1 MENQNLPATTN
12 HVEIATGLVQ
22 KYRGQQDLV
31 FVSDEELRTQAMFFP
46 EIVAVHAE
54 PGDFHKIGQ
63 KFMPK
68 KHIVDRIAE
77 AAGITFLEQNCGTR
91 TETVEGATAWIG
103 FAQGKKRMPDGTWRT
118 SSVCEYEFSPVI
130 RAEEDFLKDSQREP
144 GKQKYNNEVNK
155 KLLIIT
161 YKKYGRA
168 RANTGARL
176 RTIHELT
183 GMQTSFEAGQLK
195 RALVYSRV
203 AVNTDL
209 LLADPKTREVAL
221 EAALGITR
229 QIYGPPKEEPKALS
243 DHYTVEDGTPDQG
256 PPPGDKA
263 QKHEDQ
269 STGDMWGKSSE
280 TEEQK
285 KTCEMADD
293 LRKRRMEYSKELSG
307 KALIEIDNALSDP
320 IDPKLINIAIENLD
334 AWESWRAA
342 QQGGK

>member
-1 MENQNLPATTN
+1 MENQNLSVPSN

-31 FVSDEELRTQAMFFP
+31 FVSDEELRTQAMFYP

-91 TETVEGATAWIG
+91 TESVGGSTAWVG

-118 SSVCEYEFSPVI
+118 SSVCEYEFDPSM
-130 RAEEDFLKDSQREP
+130 RAEEEILKNP
-144 GKQKYNNEVNK
+144 GKFKDEVSK
-155 KLLIIT
+155 KLKVLEL
-161 YKKYGRA
+161 KKFARQ

-221 EAALGITR
+221 EAALGVTR

-243 DHYTVEDGTPDQG
+243 DHYTVEDDNHDQD
-256 PPPGDKA
+256 PPPEDRV
-263 QKHEDQ
+263 QKQESQTTD
-269 STGDMWGKSSE
+269 DIWGKTSE
-280 TEEQK
+280 TDEQK
-285 KTCEMADD
+285 KTRAMADD
-293 LRKRRMEYSKELSG
+293 LRKRRMEYSKELSE
-307 KALIEIDNALSDP
+307 KALIEIDTALTEP
-320 IDPKLINIAIENLD
+320 INPHLINIAIENLN
-334 AWESWRAA
+334 AWEVWQTEQR
-342 QQGGK
+342 GGK

>member
-91 TETVEGATAWIG
+91 TETVENNTAWIG

-118 SSVCEYEFSPVI
+118 SSVCEYEFDPSM
-130 RAEEDFLKDSQREP
+130 RAEEEILKNP
-144 GKQKYNNEVNK
+144 GKFKDEVSK
-155 KLLIIT
+155 KLKVLEL
-161 YKKYGRA
+161 KKFARQ

-176 RTIHELT
+176 RTIHEIT

-209 LLADPKTREVAL
+209 LLADPQTREIAL
-221 EAALGITR
+221 DAALGITR
-229 QIYGPPKEEPKALS
+229 QIYGPSKEEPEALS
-243 DHYTVEDGTPDQG
+243 DHYTVEEN
-256 PPPGDKA
+256 GDDS
-263 QKHEDQ
+263 H
-269 STGDMWGKSSE
+269 SE
-280 TEEQK
+280 TQGTVEKDPWDAPATVTDEEK
-285 KTCEMADD
+285 NNLSMLEDVINRRKEYD
-293 LRKRRMEYSKELSG
+293 LELSDG
-307 KALIEIDNALSDP
+307 AKADIDKILNLDP
-320 IDPKLINIAIENLD
+320 IDYGKISSIVDRLD
-334 AWESWRAA
+334 GWEEVRKKRDLS
-342 QQGGK
+342 K

>member
-1 MENQNLPATTN
+1 MENQNLSIVSN

-22 KYRGQQDLV
+22 KHRGQQDLV
-31 FVSDEELRTQAMFFP
+31 FVSDEELKTQAMFYP

-130 RAEEDFLKDSQREP
+130 RAEEDFLKDSQKESS
-144 GKQKYNNEVNK
+144 KQKYNNEVNR

-183 GMQTSFEAGQLK
+183 GMQTSFEPGQLK

-221 EAALGITR
+221 EAALGVTR

-243 DHYTVEDGTPDQG
+243 DHYTVEDDNND
-256 PPPGDKA
+256 PPPADIARKDESQA
-263 QKHEDQ
+263 
-269 STGDMWGKSSE
+269 TGDMWGKNSE

-285 KTCEMADD
+285 KTREMADD
-293 LRKRRMEYSKELSG
+293 LRKRRMEYCKELSE
-307 KALIEIDNALSDP
+307 KALTEIDNALSDP
-320 IDPKLINIAIENLD
+320 IDPKLLNAAIEHLD
-334 AWESWRAA
+334 AWEIWRTE
-342 QQGGK
+342 QRGGK

>member
-1 MENQNLPATTN
+1 MENQNLPAVSN
-12 HVEIATGLVQ
+12 HVKIATELVL
-22 KYRGQQDLV
+22 KYKGQQDLV
-31 FVSDEELRTQAMFFP
+31 FVSDEELKTQSMFYP

-54 PGDFHKIGQ
+54 PSDFHKIGS

-91 TETVEGATAWIG
+91 AENIEGTTVWIG
-103 FAQGKKRMPDGTWRT
+103 FSQGKKRMPDGSTWRT
-118 SSVCEYEFSPVI
+118 SSVCEYEFNPAL
-130 RAEEDFLKDSQREP
+130 RAEEEILKNP
-144 GKQKYNNEVNK
+144 GKYKDDVSK
-155 KLLIIT
+155 KLKVLEL
-161 YKKYGRA
+161 KKFARQ

-243 DHYTVEDGTPDQG
+243 DHYTVEENGNDSQ
-256 PPPGDKA
+256 
-263 QKHEDQ
+263 
-269 STGDMWGKSSE
+269 SE
-280 TEEQK
+280 TQDAVEKDPWDAPTTITDEEK
-285 KTCEMADD
+285 NNLSMLEDVINRRKEYD
-293 LRKRRMEYSKELSG
+293 LELSDG
-307 KALIEIDNALSDP
+307 AKADIDKILNLDP
-320 IDPKLINIAIENLD
+320 IDYGKISSIVDRLD
-334 AWESWRAA
+334 GWEEVRKKRDLS
-342 QQGGK
+342 K

>member
-1 MENQNLPATTN
+1 MENQNLPERSN

-91 TETVEGATAWIG
+91 TETVEGNTAWIG

-118 SSVCEYEFSPVI
+118 SSICEYEFSPVI
-130 RAEEDFLKDSQREP
+130 RAEEDFLKDSQKTP
-144 GKQKYNNEVNK
+144 DKQKYNSETNK
-155 KLLIIT
+155 KMLVLT
-161 YKKYGRA
+161 YKKYARA

-183 GMQTSFEAGQLK
+183 GMQTSFEPGQLK

-243 DHYTVEDGTPDQG
+243 DHYTVEENDDDNQPETQ
-256 PPPGDKA
+256 PPPKDDPWDTTD
-263 QKHEDQ
+263 EDRNNM
-269 STGDMWGKSSE
+269 SMLEDVKNRRKE
-280 TEEQK
+280 Y
-285 KTCEMADD
+285 D
-293 LRKRRMEYSKELSG
+293 LELSDG
-307 KALIEIDNALSDP
+307 AKADIDEVLNLDP
-320 IDPKLINIAIENLD
+320 IDYKKISSLVDRLD
-334 AWESWRAA
+334 GWEEVRKKRDLS
-342 QQGGK
+342 K

>member
-1 MENQNLPATTN
+1 MENQNLPVTSN
-12 HVEIATGLVQ
+12 HVKIATGLVQ

-91 TETVEGATAWIG
+91 TETVGGTTSWIG

-118 SSVCEYEFSPVI
+118 SSVCEYEFDPSM
-130 RAEEDFLKDSQREP
+130 RAEEEVLKNP
-144 GKQKYNNEVNK
+144 GKFKDEVSK
-155 KLLIIT
+155 KLKVLEL
-161 YKKYGRA
+161 KKFARQ

-183 GMQTSFEAGQLK
+183 GMQTSFETGQLK

-229 QIYGPPKEEPKALS
+229 QIYGPSKEEQKALS
-243 DHYTVEDGTPDQG
+243 DQYTVENNSQGT
-256 PPPGDKA
+256 
-263 QKHEDQ
+263 H
-269 STGDMWGKSSE
+269 DMNNGKTEPQALDPHSVPVE

-285 KTCEMADD
+285 KTHEMADD
-293 LRKRRMEYSKELSG
+293 LRKRRMEYCKELSE
-307 KALIEIDNALSDP
+307 KALIEIDTALSEP
-320 IDPKLINIAIENLD
+320 INPQLINAAIENLD
-334 AWESWRAA
+334 AWESWRAG

>member
-1 MENQNLPATTN
+1 MNNETNNLPTVSN
-12 HVEIATGLVQ
+12 HVEIATGLVK

-31 FVSDEELRTQAMFFP
+31 FVSDEELKTQTMFFP

-91 TETVEGATAWIG
+91 TESVGGTTSWIG

-118 SSVCEYEFSPVI
+118 SSVCEYEFDPTM
-130 RAEEDFLKDSQREP
+130 RAEEEILKNSSKFKD
-144 GKQKYNNEVNK
+144 EVSK
-155 KLLIIT
+155 KLKVLEL
-161 YKKYGRA
+161 KKFARQ

-209 LLADPKTREVAL
+209 LLANPKTREVAL
-221 EAALGITR
+221 EAALGVTR
-229 QIYGPPKEEPKALS
+229 QIYGPPKEEPEALS
-243 DHYTVEDGTPDQG
+243 DHYTVEDDSQDTQNTNNDKTESQVPDSWNV
-256 PPPGDKA
+256 PA
-263 QKHEDQ
+263 
-269 STGDMWGKSSE
+269 E
-280 TEEQK
+280 TDEQK
-285 KTCEMADD
+285 KTREMADD
-293 LRKRRMEYSKELSG
+293 LCHRRQEYDKELSEIAK
-307 KALIEIDNALSDP
+307 KAIDEVLTMNP
-320 IDPKLINIAIENLD
+320 IDPQKLNTVIENLD
-334 AWESWRAA
+334 SWEIWQAE
-342 QQGGK
+342 QQRGK